1 MLSIIMD
8 LIKSGISLFTKNK
21 TEVEKS
27 KDELEIEKTNEAQ
40 ETNREGIKAGRGW
53 RSFLGY
59 ACTIIITHNY
69 IIVPLLDYFGIVV
82 FSFPLSDIIRIIILL
97 LSGN

>member
-1 MLSIIMD
+1 MLSIIID
-8 LIKSGISLFTKNK
+8 LIKSGISLITKNK
-21 TEVEKS
+21 TEVVKS
-27 KDELEIEKTNEAQ
+27 KDELKTEKTSEAR
-40 ETNREGIKAGRGW
+40 ETNREEIKAGRSW

-59 ACTIIITHNY
+59 ACTIILTYNY

-82 FSFPLSDIIRIIILL
+82 FSFPLSDIIRILILL

>member
-27 KDELEIEKTNEAQ
+27 KDELETEKTNEAQ
-40 ETNREGIKAGRGW
+40 ETNREEIKAGRGW

-59 ACTIIITHNY
+59 ACTIIITYNY
-69 IIVPLLDYFGIVV
+69 IIVPILDYFGIVV
-82 FSFPLSDIIRIIILL
+82 FSLPLSDIIRILILL

>member
-8 LIKSGISLFTKNK
+8 FIKSGISLITKNK

-27 KDELEIEKTNEAQ
+27 KDELETEKTNEAQ
-40 ETNREGIKAGRGW
+40 ETNREEIKAGRGW

-59 ACTIIITHNY
+59 ACTIIIAYNY
-69 IIVPLLDYFGIVV
+69 IIVPLLDYFGIVM
-82 FSFPLSDIIRIIILL
+82 FSLPLSDIIRIIILL